1 MDKGSTVHHVPIGS
15 PQKGEFKM
23 DQPVATDVN
32 QTFWAPR
39 YLNASLPPAIEGAEW
54 DRLLLRLGLTDAE
67 ALAAVR
73 EGREVSQPITRFVLE
88 QFRDHFVPEDVLL
101 AVNLQW
107 KAAQEIALMF
117 RSLLGAYRG
126 IDS

>member
-1 MDKGSTVHHVPIGS
+1 MPHAPIGS

-23 DQPVATDVN
+23 DQPVATGAN

-54 DRLLLRLGLTDAE
+54 DRLLHRLGLTDAE

-101 AVNLQW
+101 AMKLQQ
-107 KAAQEIALMF
+107 KQAQEATKSSEALLYA
-117 RSLLGAYRG
+117 SHNWPN
-126 IDS
+126 I